1 MPQLDTVTFFSQ
13 YVWFWLIF
21 VIVYFRVVI
30 NDLPKIA
37 TTLKIRKKV
46 TEEDQLEVSK
56 VLEVSAIERKKV
68 EESIKQCLATTSVGI
83 AELTAGYQKGV
94 SAAMTELN
102 ASSLSKANQLYIDSI
117 VKLTA
122 AQYLLQTAV
131 KGSAAKTGV
140 K

>member
-13 YVWFWLIF
+13 FIWFWLIF
-21 VIVYFRVVI
+21 LVIYFRVVI

-46 TEEDQLEVSK
+46 KEADQQEVTK

-68 EESIKQCLATTSVGI
+68 EDSIKQCLATTSVGI
-83 AELTAGYQKGV
+83 ADLTAGYQKGV

-102 ASSLSKANQLYIDSI
+102 TSSLSKANQLYIDSI
-117 VKLTA
+117 VKMTA

-131 KGSAAKTGV
+131 NSR
-140 K
+140 